1 MNRNINIGV
10 LGLGR
15 LFEKR
20 LNHLFLKETKRVNLV
35 SVFDL
40 NKKKNS
46 KYSKIF
52 NLQKNHS
59 LSEFLQ
65 KKYDYVYIATES
77 GNHYK
82 HTILALKN
90 GHNIILEKPPVLKI
104 EDFNNLIKLEKKF
117 RKKIYVV
124 FQNRLNS
131 SVYLFNKKIDNI
143 DPQNILNVSLNLQWS
158 RDKKY
163 YSDWHGKWKMD
174 GGVLA
179 QQGIHYIDLLCF
191 FFGKPIKTIAYCSNK
206 KHKIECE
213 DTITA
218 LIQFKSDIVAQ
229 VFLTTAM
236 FNKDYEASITVSTN
250 KKIIKIPA
258 CCLDARYAA
267 IISSC
272 EASAILGCVLFGFSE
287 ISFPVSHQSVG
298 GQGREGGGSKA
309 ERKKKEFFGT
319 CLVTFPLRHPFSSSP
334 SAWIGLDWITARGH
348 RVKNHNE

>member
-250 KKIIKIPA
+250 KKIIKISGL
-258 CCLDARYAA
+258 CCNEFFEKDLLKKNKFIKNLSY
-267 IISSC
+267 SQK
-272 EASAILGCVLFGFSE
+272 VLTGYGL
-287 ISFPVSHQSVG
+287 SHLNVL
-298 GQGREGGGSKA
+298 ENIAMKN
-309 ERKKKEFFGT
+309 KKK
-319 CLVTFPLRHPFSSSP
+319 
-334 SAWIGLDWITARGH
+334 ITKIKDTENTIKLLNMIYLSFEKKRW
-348 RVKNHNE
+348 VYFNENLQSKLGR